1 MQEEKGIVR
10 VVVYGTTENYIT
22 QNAKIIENYNG
33 KILIL
38 DTRSFYIPN
47 KNDFNNKKIEVKN
60 FNNVIRGEVISDDE
74 AKIILGKFQVN
85 NSSNKLKKI
94 LEVFIEKVYIKK

>member
-1 MQEEKGIVR
+1 ME
-10 VVVYGTTENYIT
+10 
-22 QNAKIIENYNG
+22 
-33 KILIL
+33 
-38 DTRSFYIPN
+38 
-47 KNDFNNKKIEVKN
+47 KKIEVKN

-74 AKIILGKFQVN
+74 AKIILGKFQAN